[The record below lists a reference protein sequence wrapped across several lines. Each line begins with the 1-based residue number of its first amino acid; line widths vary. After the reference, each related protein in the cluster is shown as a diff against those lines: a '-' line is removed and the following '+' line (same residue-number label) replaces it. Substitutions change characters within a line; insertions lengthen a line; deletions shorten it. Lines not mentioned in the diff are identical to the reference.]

1 MRNLLNDTLK
11 AEALAKQCYPIFA
24 GQDPVIVAAAL
35 AELLALLLA
44 GHFDPGDPANTQAIR
59 DGMLDLHIK
68 TVKKL
73 VPVMEAMRTA
83 PKASQERMQ

>member
-1 MRNLLNDTLK
+1 MRDFLNDTLK

-24 GQDPVIVAAAL
+24 GQDPNVVAAAL

-44 GHFDPGDPANTQAIR
+44 GHFVPGDPADTQAIR
-59 DGMLDLHIK
+59 AAMLELHIE

-83 PKASQERMQ
+83 PKASQERMK

>member
-1 MRNLLNDTLK
+1 MRDFLNDTLK

-24 GQDPVIVAAAL
+24 GQDPNVVAAAL

-44 GHFDPGDPANTQAIR
+44 GHFVPGDPADTQAMR
-59 DGMLDLHIK
+59 DDILALHIE

-73 VPVMEAMRTA
+73 VPVMEAMRTR
-83 PKASQERMQ
+83 PKLKERMK

>member
-1 MRNLLNDTLK
+1 MNDTLK

-24 GQDPVIVAAAL
+24 GQDPTIVAAAL
-35 AELLALLLA
+35 DELLALLLA
-44 GHFDPGDPANTQAIR
+44 GHFAPGDPADTQAMR
-59 DGMLDLHIK
+59 DGILALHIE

>member
-1 MRNLLNDTLK
+1 MSDDLEKTAL
-11 AEALAKQCYPIFA
+11 EASELAKRCHPIFA
-24 GQDPVIVAAAL
+24 GQDPNVVAAAL

-44 GHFDPGDPANTQAIR
+44 GHFVPGDPANTQAIR
-59 DGMLDLHIK
+59 DGILALHIE

-83 PKASQERMQ
+83 PKLKERMQ

>member
-1 MRNLLNDTLK
+1 LNDTLK

-24 GQDPVIVAAAL
+24 GQDPNVVAAAL

-44 GHFDPGDPANTQAIR
+44 GHFVSNDPADTQAMR
-59 DGMLDLHIK
+59 DGILALHIE

-73 VPVMEAMRTA
+73 VPVMEAMRTR
-83 PKASQERMQ
+83 PKLKETMQ

>member
-1 MRNLLNDTLK
+1 MNDTLK
-11 AEALAKQCYPIFA
+11 AAELARQCRPIFA
-24 GQDPVIVAAAL
+24 GQDPVLVAAAL

-44 GHFDPGDPANTQAIR
+44 GHFRPGDPADTQALR
-59 DGMLDLHIK
+59 DGILELHIE

-83 PKASQERMQ
+83 PLLKERMQ

>member
-1 MRNLLNDTLK
+1 VSLLEDSVKASAL
-11 AEALAKQCYPIFA
+11 AEACHPIFA
-24 GQDPVIVAAAL
+24 GQDPNVVAAAL

-44 GHFDPGDPANTQAIR
+44 GHFVPGDPADTQAMR
-59 DGMLDLHIK
+59 DGILALHIE

-83 PKASQERMQ
+83 PKLKERMQ